1 MKAIVIGLVVV
12 SAVAGVA
19 HADVSGKQFV
29 EASRCS
35 ALAASENLGK
45 LDTST
50 VEAFLRE
57 AAAEQKYSVRVDAIT
72 KMNNARKKADG
83 ATGAAKAKLLAERD
97 QVCAPYMSPTQARP

>member
-1 MKAIVIGLVVV
+1 MKAVVIGLVAA
-12 SAVAGVA
+12 SAVASVA
-19 HADVSGKQFV
+19 HAGASSKQFV

-45 LDTST
+45 LDTT
-50 VEAFLRE
+50 AVEAFLRS

-72 KMNNARKKADG
+72 TMNNTRRKADR

-97 QVCAPYMSPTQARP
+97 QVCAPYMGGAQAAP